1 MSLIEKLKNFWDTRT
16 DKEKAYDEW
25 NRATPMQKRSQ
36 KMLVYVRDLEEP
48 FTVTYTLKDWYLY
61 GDKMRRASDKKTF
74 NRYLSDW
81 IEERGAK
88 GIRDGSVWYSPESI
102 LRIELGEQTVE
113 PL

>member
-1 MSLIEKLKNFWDTRT
+1 MSLIEKLKNFLDTRD

-25 NRATPMQKRSQ
+25 NRVTPMQKRTQ
-36 KMLVYVRDLEEP
+36 TLMVYVRDREEP
-48 FTVTYTLKDWYLY
+48 FTVTYTLKDWLWH
-61 GDKMRRASDKKTF
+61 GDKMRRASDKQTF
-74 NRYLSDW
+74 NIYLSDW